1 MPSSGSGSGRL
12 SGPGSGSGRLS
23 GHGFLVVVVVLAA
36 NLKWSWSWYQSW
48 TTCPCCGVAK
58 IYHKC
63 SSTSKSRRSS
73 THVQQQQNIVAAVA
87 VAVVVI
93 KQRIYTNNE
102 RHHMADPSTML
113 ASGPAGDISLR
124 EAPAQGDG
132 GTLAPPLQQAEP
144 YCRG

>member
-1 MPSSGSGSGRL
+1 MV
-12 SGPGSGSGRLS
+12 
-23 GHGFLVVVVVLAA
+23 LVVVSVVDYMPPVVVLLRFIISAA
-36 NLKWSWSWYQSW
+36 AL
-48 TTCPCCGVAK
+48 AK
-58 IYHKC
+58 
-63 SSTSKSRRSS
+63 
-73 THVQQQQNIVAAVA
+73 AG

-93 KQRIYTNNE
+93 KHRIYTNNE

-144 YCRG
+144 YCRGRGESM